1 MFLSSFNRKSKEGTD
16 LPKTIK
22 ELTRESHKII
32 LGQVIRIKELDNYSL
47 CWSCYQED

>member
-22 ELTRESHKII
+22 ELTRESHEII
-32 LGQVIRIKELDNYSL
+32 LGQVIRINELDNYSW
-47 CWSCYQED
+47 CWSSNQED